1 MHYPQ
6 MKEGSMRTFREKIT
20 RLGAIGAATVLGAAG
35 LGVAG
40 LIAATPASAAP
51 VTLNFATYSA
61 LTNYGVQQV
70 GANWSASS
78 ATVAQGKTFSFVSAS
93 SSQTI
98 PTSSG
103 IADINYITGTEQIYP
118 LPVGTSFV
126 SATPA
131 GQGSYQV
138 GASTPVTFTLA
149 ATYCTAASAAC
160 TATATPTSTFLGAT
174 SFPYVEI
181 GLGSTQVPSGAVLT
195 LPSVNVT
202 LTASATGTV
211 NWTNSEF
218 QTVANVNIPPLSVTN
233 YTLPVTGYPTNA
245 PYPYTTTTVQP
256 GLIAP
261 VTLASTNIVGTA
273 SVSAVLPNSGPLAG
287 GTTVTIHGTSLG
299 NPTAVT
305 FGGVA
310 ALSFKGLTDNSVSA
324 VAPAGTAGAVDVQVT
339 TFVGTS
345 TVSASDSF
353 TYTAGPIVTG
363 VKPNTS
369 TPSGGTS
376 VTITG
381 LQLTGATAV
390 HFGSTAA
397 TNVTVNSATSIT
409 ATAPAGSG
417 VVDVTVTNPSGTSI
431 TSSQDRF
438 NYNAG
443 YWLTASDGGIFSYGS
458 APFAGSA
465 GNLKLNKPV
474 VGMASTPDGNG
485 YWLVATDGGVFS
497 YGDAQFYG
505 SSGNLT
511 LNKPIVGMAATP
523 DGYGYWLVASDG
535 GVFSYGDAQFFGSA
549 GNLTLNKP
557 VVGMVSTP
565 DGGGYWFVA
574 SDGGVFSYGD
584 AAFHGSAGNLT
595 LNKPVVGIASAPDGG
610 GYWLAASDGGIFSYG
625 DAVFHGSAGNL
636 KLNKPVVGIA
646 SVPDGGG
653 YWFAA
658 TDGGVFSYGDATF
671 YGSAGN
677 LTLNKPVVG
686 MAAVS

>member
-40 LIAATPASAAP
+40 LIAATPASATPAP
-51 VTLNFATYSA
+51 GVLTQQYFGFPGPTGFAQANTQADAYSPAVALQGSNFTVTNAGGSQVVP
-61 LTNYGVQQV
+61 LTNSGVPV
-70 GANWSASS
+70 NYISNNAEYYEIPAG
-78 ATVAQGKTFSFVSAS
+78 TTYVSAIAS
-93 SSQTI
+93 GDASYVPSGGGAATNFPETI
-98 PTSSG
+98 
-103 IADINYITGTEQIYP
+103 
-118 LPVGTSFV
+118 
-126 SATPA
+126 
-131 GQGSYQV
+131 
-138 GASTPVTFTLA
+138 
-149 ATYCTAASAAC
+149 TYCTAAGQSGC
-160 TATATPTSTFLGAT
+160 TAASNSPLAVTAGVYSGFAGPNPTFPYLEVTTGSTHIPAGAT
-174 SFPYVEI
+174 
-181 GLGSTQVPSGAVLT
+181 LT
-195 LPSVNVT
+195 LPTVTVT
-202 LTASATGTV
+202 LTASGAAGTTV
-211 NWTNSEF
+211 NWSQFEF
-218 QTVANVNIPPLSVTN
+218 DTVANVTVFGKPFTATVVGYPSAL
-233 YTLPVTGYPTNA
+233 YAGTLPVTTSPFITYAA
-245 PYPYTTTTVQP
+245 P
-256 GLIAP
+256 P
-261 VTLASTNIVGTA
+261 VLTSTSIVLTA

-287 GTTVTIHGTSLG
+287 GIPVTIHGTFLG

-324 VAPAGTAGAVDVQVT
+324 VAPAGTAGAVNVQVT

-465 GNLKLNKPV
+465 GNLTLNKPV
-474 VGMASTPDGNG
+474 VGMASTSDGNG
-485 YWLVATDGGVFS
+485 YWFVASDGGVFS

-505 SSGNLT
+505 SAGNLT

-535 GVFSYGDAQFFGSA
+535 GVFAYGDAQFFGSA

-610 GYWLAASDGGIFSYG
+610 GYWFAAS
-625 DAVFHGSAGNL
+625 
-636 KLNKPVVGIA
+636 
-646 SVPDGGG
+646 
-653 YWFAA
+653 
-658 TDGGVFSYGDATF
+658 DGGVFSYGDATF